1 MAHSVGSFGHG
12 VKTLCPGTD
21 QVGYCSGVTFSLFN
35 RERSF
40 YLVAAIFL
48 MIGPCSLWA
57 AEDKASQ
64 SSLNDGYSL
73 FYGFCRQESQLSLLL
88 WVKAASPGIADYAKQ
103 ISSTAKD
110 DMTILEK
117 MGVGDSSL
125 RLDKVSLPGFEI
137 DVRQSMDDDRKQQLL
152 WGSSGAA
159 FAQALT
165 MTQSETTNYGLHV
178 AKVLAE
184 SEPDPD
190 RARAMHHIYE
200 KWLALHVEAYR
211 LSR

>member
-1 MAHSVGSFGHG
+1 M
-12 VKTLCPGTD
+12 
-21 QVGYCSGVTFSLFN
+21 TFSLFN

-48 MIGPCSLWA
+48 MIGQCSSRA
-57 AEDKASQ
+57 AEAQASQ

-73 FYGFCRQESQLSLLL
+73 FYDFCKQESQLSLLL
-88 WVKAASPGIADYAKQ
+88 WVKTTPPGIADYAKQ
-103 ISSTAKD
+103 ISFTAKD
-110 DMTILEK
+110 DMAILEK
-117 MGVGDSSL
+117 MGIGDSSL
-125 RLDKVSLPGFEI
+125 RLDKVSLPSFEI
-137 DVRQSMDDDRKQQLL
+137 DVRQSMADDRKQQLI

-159 FAQALT
+159 FARALT

-184 SEPDPD
+184 MEPDPD

>member
-1 MAHSVGSFGHG
+1 VA
-12 VKTLCPGTD
+12 
-21 QVGYCSGVTFSLFN
+21 FSLLN
-35 RERSF
+35 RRR
-40 YLVAAIFL
+40 FL
-48 MIGPCSLWA
+48 YFVGAVFLTMGQGSSRA
-57 AEDKASQ
+57 AEAQASR

-73 FYGFCRQESQLSLLL
+73 FYDFCRQESQLSLLL
-88 WVKAASPGIADYAKQ
+88 WVKTTPPGIADYARQ

-110 DMTILEK
+110 DMAILK
-117 MGVGDSSL
+117 QMGVGDSSL
-125 RLDKVSLPGFEI
+125 RLDKVSLPSFEI
-137 DVRQSMDDDRKQQLL
+137 DVRQSMADDREQQLL

-159 FAQALT
+159 FAQALV

-184 SEPDPD
+184 TEPDPD
-190 RARAMHHIYE
+190 RARAIRHMYE

>member
-1 MAHSVGSFGHG
+1 MAG
-12 VKTLCPGTD
+12 PD
-21 QVGYCSGVTFSLFN
+21 RVGYCRHVAFSLLN
-35 RERSF
+35 RQRSF
-40 YLVAAIFL
+40 YIAGVIFL
-48 MIGPCSLWA
+48 MIGPCSLRA
-57 AEDKASQ
+57 AENKAGQ

-73 FYGFCRQESQLSLLL
+73 FYDFCKQESQLSLLL
-88 WVKAASPGIADYAKQ
+88 WVKTTPPDISNYAKQ

-110 DMTILEK
+110 DMAILK
-117 MGVGDSSL
+117 QMGVGDSL
-125 RLDKVSLPGFEI
+125 LQLDKVSLPSFEI
-137 DVRQSMDDDRKQQLL
+137 DVRQSMADDRKQQLL
-152 WGSSGAA
+152 WGSSGPA

-184 SEPDPD
+184 TEPDPD

-200 KWLALHVEAYR
+200 KWLALHTEAYR